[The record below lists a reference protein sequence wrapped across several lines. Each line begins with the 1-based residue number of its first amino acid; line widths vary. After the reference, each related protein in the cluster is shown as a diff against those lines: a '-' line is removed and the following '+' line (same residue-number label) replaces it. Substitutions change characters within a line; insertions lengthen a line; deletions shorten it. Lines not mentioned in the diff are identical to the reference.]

1 MECAALWSL
10 LVTLPREA
18 IPSNRFRER
27 RDRPFCH
34 LMIRQ
39 QTWQEFQNS
48 DRRRWTA
55 DVGIAL
61 AISTPGAFCVRRHLQ
76 AIRLPA
82 VTAAADRLLLCTKAP
97 DGDPRNRTNHRD
109 GYGCRHR
116 QRGILPEGAGDDRSK
131 SSQPPLRPRS
141 PTLSQF
147 GIEKPSAIC
156 PTSHSWRSRRTFVS
170 ALRRRT
176 MPVVIPKTAQNVDD
190 GNAAGCG

>member
-10 LVTLPREA
+10 LVTLPYGA

-82 VTAAADRLLLCTKAP
+82 LTAAADRLLLCTKAP
-97 DGDPRNRTNHRD
+97 RPCALSCWPGRKTTDWARRKVELNWSNPQKAWSHSGS
-109 GYGCRHR
+109 
-116 QRGILPEGAGDDRSK
+116 EDRSPGRRK
-131 SSQPPLRPRS
+131 
-141 PTLSQF
+141 F
-147 GIEKPSAIC
+147 G
-156 PTSHSWRSRRTFVS
+156 
-170 ALRRRT
+170 
-176 MPVVIPKTAQNVDD
+176 D
-190 GNAAGCG
+190 